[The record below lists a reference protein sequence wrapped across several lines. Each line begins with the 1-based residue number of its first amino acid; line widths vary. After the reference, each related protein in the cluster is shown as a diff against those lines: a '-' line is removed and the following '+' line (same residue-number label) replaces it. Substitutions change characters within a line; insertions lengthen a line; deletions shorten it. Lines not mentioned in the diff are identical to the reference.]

1 MIMSRPP
8 RSSGYQDGCF
18 SAPPADIPADAS
30 PPSDRGRLPSYP
42 PERLEAVLNYLEQ
55 HPDEAG
61 RPVILTGGR
70 VAVGFVDHG
79 CRHLDA
85 LAQVV
90 PGGKDV
96 IEVFQVPNSAAA
108 VERAH
113 DKLTAALTANDPRL
127 AGFDIA
133 GWGPDDVAAHE
144 SVELM
149 DGTGE
154 AQADDLQRLLTRDF
168 ADGNASLY
176 SVSVSHEPLPTEW

>member
-1 MIMSRPP
+1 MIMSGPP
-8 RSSGYQDGCF
+8 RSSGHQADCF
-18 SAPPADIPADAS
+18 SPPPADTPADAS
-30 PPSDRGRLPSYP
+30 PPSDRGRLPAYP
-42 PERLEAVLNYLEQ
+42 PERVEAVLNYLAQ

-79 CRHLDA
+79 CQHLDA

-113 DKLTAALTANDPRL
+113 DKLIAALTVNDPRL
-127 AGFDIA
+127 AGFDFA
-133 GWGPDDVAAHE
+133 GFGPDDVAGHE
-144 SVELM
+144 SVRLT
-149 DGTGE
+149 DSTGE

>member
-1 MIMSRPP
+1 M
-8 RSSGYQDGCF
+8 
-18 SAPPADIPADAS
+18 
-30 PPSDRGRLPSYP
+30 
-42 PERLEAVLNYLEQ
+42 EAVLNYLAQ

-61 RPVILTGGR
+61 RPVILARGR
-70 VAVGFVDHG
+70 MAVGFVDHG
-79 CRHLDA
+79 CQHLDA

-96 IEVFQVPNSAAA
+96 IEVFQVPNSGAA

-113 DKLTAALTANDPRL
+113 DKLTAALRAADARL
-127 AGFDIA
+127 AGFDVA
-133 GWGPDDVAAHE
+133 SWGPDDVAGHE
-144 SVELM
+144 SVRLM

-168 ADGNASLY
+168 ADGNPSLY